1 MNDNPTLT
9 GVLDFAGEIEP
20 EGVGMTREGV
30 QRIAA
35 LFAEQVVRGLHPA
48 AQLVVLRH
56 GRVVLDRATGIAHR
70 KRQLSVTPTTPFLTF
85 SVTKPLTAACVHR
98 LIEEGRLELDAPIAD
113 YWPEFGCKGKE
124 SATLRH
130 ALLHQTGIP
139 ARGLNQQT
147 LHWPDW
153 QRVTRNVAAL
163 PAEFPPG
170 SQTAYHLVNN
180 GFILGEIVRRVTG
193 VPIALYLRQTFLNPL
208 HLWHTWL
215 GLPADQLP
223 RTAEISCADR
233 GQRGATLLFSLAAIR
248 RAVIPAASLHSTA
261 RDLATFYQMLLNG
274 GCYAGREYLQPATI
288 RQATA
293 LAYEGYDG
301 TIRMMMRWGHGFQLG
316 GSDPAKGIAPD
327 GSSMGHGSS
336 VRTFG
341 HFGNATSMTWADP
354 DAGLIVAFLCN
365 CLLSDDA
372 SRARWRALSN
382 AVWDAL
388 AG

>member
-1 MNDNPTLT
+1 MSDNPTLN
-9 GVLDFAGEIEP
+9 GILEFAGEVEP
-20 EGVGMTREGV
+20 ESVGLTQAGVARV
-30 QRIAA
+30 AA
-35 LFAEQVVRGLHPA
+35 LFEEQMTQGLHPA

-56 GRVVLDRATGIAHR
+56 GRVVLDRAAGIAQR
-70 KRQLSVTPTTPFLTF
+70 KRQLPVTPSTPFLTF
-85 SVTKPLTAACVHR
+85 SVTKVLTAACVHR
-98 LIEEGRLELDAPIAD
+98 LLEEGQVELDAPIAD

-124 SATLRH
+124 SATIRH

-147 LHWPDW
+147 LHWPSW

-180 GFILGEIVRRVTG
+180 GFILGEVVRRVAG

-215 GLPADQLP
+215 GLPTDQLP
-223 RTAEISCADR
+223 RTAEISYGDR

-248 RAVIPAASLHSTA
+248 RAVVPAASLHSTA

-274 GCYAGREYLQPATI
+274 GRYAGRVYLQPATI
-288 RQATA
+288 QRATA
-293 LAYEGYDG
+293 LAYEGYDA
-301 TIRMMMRWGHGFQLG
+301 TIQMVMRWGHGFQLG

-327 GSSMGHGSS
+327 GASMGHGSS
-336 VRTFG
+336 ARTFG

-354 DAGLIVAFLCN
+354 DAGLVVAFLCN
-365 CLLSDDA
+365 RLLSDTH

-382 AVWDAL
+382 AIWDTL
-388 AG
+388 EG